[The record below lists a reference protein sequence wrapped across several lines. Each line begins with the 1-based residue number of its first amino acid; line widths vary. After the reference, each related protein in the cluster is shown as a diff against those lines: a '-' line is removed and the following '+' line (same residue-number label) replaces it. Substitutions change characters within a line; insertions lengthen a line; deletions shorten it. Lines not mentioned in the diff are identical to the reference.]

1 MEKGR
6 KMKIKPVDN
15 VYFGAHLPKKQ
26 NDEGPISHNGRM
38 VDKSR
43 IVDGLCEIKNVLEH
57 ARKGRA
63 NLFSHDFTRKDYLYF
78 EEVIEAAKD
87 YLLED

>member
-1 MEKGR
+1 MR
-6 KMKIKPVDN
+6 IKPVDN

-43 IVDGLCEIKNVLEH
+43 IVDGLCEIKDVLSLAEDNFIGKQDS
-57 ARKGRA
+57 A
-63 NLFSHDFTRKDYLYF
+63 YYQ
-78 EEVIEAAKD
+78 EVIEAAKD